1 MLKKEDIIYIAG
13 LARIGL
19 GEDEIEKYQRE
30 LSLILDYFKKLEAVN
45 TEKIEPISH
54 ITGSH
59 SVTRD
64 DIAVNCAEIVKKEI
78 INNFPDKKDD
88 QAKVKSI
95 LV

>member
-1 MLKKEDIIYIAG
+1 MLKKEDIMHIAG

-19 GEDEIEKYQRE
+19 REEEIEKYQRE
-30 LSLILDYFKKLEAVN
+30 LSLILDYFKKLETVDTNAVDS
-45 TEKIEPISH
+45 IGH

-64 DIAVNCAEIVKKEI
+64 DVIIECDVEIREDIK
-78 INNFPDKKDD
+78 NNFPDKKDN

-95 LV
+95 LT